1 MTRFLGLE
9 AIVIVPPSIDRD
21 TNIGLRP
28 IPMTREVFDR
38 LESEVERLT
47 HTLPSLQSAALMAQG
62 GALMAR
68 GDDDDAALVVPAAW
82 ELQRHAQRLA
92 ALQRLL
98 SAAEVVPQD
107 GVVIL
112 GSRVVVRDADDCTD
126 SYTLVAPGEADPRAG
141 RISFESPLGR
151 ALLGGRA
158 GETAAVAAPAGVRS
172 VTIVEVEHAGGFA
185 P

>member
-1 MTRFLGLE
+1 MTGFLGLE
-9 AIVIVPPSIDRD
+9 AIVVVPQPIDRD
-21 TNIGLRP
+21 TNLVLRP

-47 HTLPSLQSAALMAQG
+47 HTLPSLQGA
-62 GALMAR
+62 ALMAR

-82 ELQRHAQRLA
+82 ELQRHAQRLE

-98 SAAEVVPQD
+98 SAAEVVSQD
-107 GVVIL
+107 GVVIM
-112 GSRVVVRDADDCTD
+112 GSRVVVRDVDDSTD

-158 GETAAVAAPAGVRS
+158 GETAAVSAPAGVRS
-172 VTIVEVEHAGGFA
+172 VTIVEVGHAGGFA

>member
-9 AIVIVPPSIDRD
+9 AIVIVPQPIAPDL
-21 TNIGLRP
+21 NLVLRP

-38 LESEVERLT
+38 LESEVARLT
-47 HTLPSLQSAALMAQG
+47 DTLPALQSAAQ
-62 GALMAR
+62 MAR

-98 SAAEVVPQD
+98 SAAQVVPQD
-107 GVVIL
+107 GVVIV
-112 GSRVVVRDADDCTD
+112 GSRVVVRDADHSTD

-158 GETAAVAAPAGVRS
+158 GDTAAVSAPAGVRA
-172 VTIVEVEHAGGFA
+172 VTIVEVADAGDF
-185 P
+185 PP

>member
-1 MTRFLGLE
+1 ME
-9 AIVIVPPSIDRD
+9 
-21 TNIGLRP
+21 
-28 IPMTREVFDR
+28 
-38 LESEVERLT
+38 
-47 HTLPSLQSAALMAQG
+47 
-62 GALMAR
+62 
-68 GDDDDAALVVPAAW
+68 
-82 ELQRHAQRLA
+82 

-98 SAAEVVPQD
+98 SAAQVVPQD
-107 GVVIL
+107 GVVIM
-112 GSRVVVRDADDCTD
+112 GSRVVVRDADDSTD

-158 GETAAVAAPAGVRS
+158 GETAAVSAPDGVRS